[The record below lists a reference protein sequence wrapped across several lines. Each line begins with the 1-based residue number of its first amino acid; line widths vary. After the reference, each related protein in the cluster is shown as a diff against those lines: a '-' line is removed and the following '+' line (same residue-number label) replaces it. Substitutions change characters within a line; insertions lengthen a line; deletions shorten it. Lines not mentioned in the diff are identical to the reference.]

1 MKNSLTML
9 LLIMLLVVA
18 PLHQASADEPASD
31 EPKVLI
37 LYHAEEETQ
46 QEEVPILDMLLGHFT
61 SDITIQSIEE
71 AAIEYEKGDYTHVL
85 YFGLGER
92 QLTTE
97 ELFIVDQYDDIKKMF
112 IGNYFEYFTDSHELS
127 LRDFRTMT
135 SISGDGIEVPLPE
148 GKDMM
153 LINGIEQ
160 MEVLFEGNA
169 EDGSYPLIFKDELR
183 YYVAAN
189 SITGNLSDVIGESL
203 FDFFDAEK
211 APPQKIIRLEDIHPR
226 SDPVLVKQVGDY
238 LAERN
243 IPYAVTIVPVYTNPE
258 TGQRIHL
265 SQAIELVDVL
275 QEMQAN
281 GASMIQHGYYHQYRA
296 DETGEGFEYWDVDHD
311 RPIYQSNEDEV
322 RLREDFA
329 TDEEYEEFVQ
339 NIGLPYEQTHIYN
352 SIVNGVYDM
361 TAEGLYP
368 IAFEAPHY
376 SMSQTGYK
384 ELSKYFTTYVGQIQ
398 TSDRT
403 YDGTF
408 APLYPST
415 PAGLHGM
422 TLYPETLGYINPDN
436 SDAVDELMAEADYVS
451 QFSSSYL
458 AFFYHPYLGIETFEK
473 LMGEFDKFDEY
484 EWVDLKQLD
493 HKTEV
498 DGIVV
503 ETADGDINVSRPM
516 SVLVA
521 QTTRDMWWVAIPIGL
536 FIIVAIIALIR
547 KLRKRKPDNEFFQ
560 ER

>member
-1 MKNSLTML
+1 LKNSLTML

-31 EPKVLI
+31 EAKVLI
-37 LYHAEEETQ
+37 LYHAEEVTQ
-46 QEEVPILDMLLGHFT
+46 QEEVPILDMLVGHFT
-61 SDITIQSIEE
+61 SNITIQSIEE
-71 AAIEYEKGDYTHVL
+71 AAVEYEKGDYTHVI

-160 MEVLFEGNA
+160 MQVLFEGNA
-169 EDGSYPLIFKDELR
+169 EDGSYPLIFKDKLR

-189 SITGNLSDVIGESL
+189 SITGNLTDVIGESF
-203 FDFFDAEK
+203 FDFFDEEK
-211 APPQKIIRLEDIHPR
+211 APPQKIVRLEDIHPR

-238 LAERN
+238 LAEHN

-322 RLREDFA
+322 QLREDFA

-339 NIGLPYEQTHIYN
+339 NIGLPYEQTHIYD

-415 PAGLHGM
+415 PAGLYGM

-436 SDAVDELMAEADYVS
+436 PDAVDELMAEADYVS

-458 AFFYHPYLGIETFEK
+458 AFFYHPYLGIETFEE

-547 KLRKRKPDNEFFQ
+547 KLRKRKPNNEFFQ